1 MDTIPVDP
9 RRATPPS
16 QQLVEGL
23 LDRIAGGDLGPD
35 DRLPSVRALA
45 AEVLL
50 NPNTVGKA
58 YRELE
63 VLGVVQGRSGSGVY
77 VTRRGPRI
85 AEALRQAATRDAFV
99 RAYEAARAAGHGTD
113 DLLALLG
120 ATPQAARGG
129 TT

>member
-1 MDTIPVDP
+1 MQPVTVDP

-16 QQLVEGL
+16 QQLVEAL
-23 LDRIAGGDLGPD
+23 LDRIAGGVLGVD
-35 DRLPSVRALA
+35 DRLPSVRVLA
-45 AEVLL
+45 AEVLV

-63 VLGVVQGRSGSGVY
+63 ALGVVQGRSGSGVY

-99 RAYEAARAAGHGTD
+99 RAYEAACAAGHRTD
-113 DLLALLG
+113 DLLALLA
-120 ATPQAARGG
+120 ATPQPAGG
-129 TT
+129 ETT